1 MLSNQNAFSPINC
14 GCCTYSH
21 LTSEC
26 YILGTGRLTFTHSHT
41 HINTLMAKAP
51 DANLLIRSDLGFSLL
66 LKDTWTCSWGKRE
79 SNPKPSDYWTTRS
92 APLITAKGYF
102 LNGEYL
108 TFTRLT
114 RLIICLNK
122 VTCHSCKDYIG
133 FWNLNKKLCLP
144 IFSYVKLCD
153 P

>member
-1 MLSNQNAFSPINC
+1 MQLREKGVQPETF
-14 GCCTYSH
+14 
-21 LTSEC
+21 
-26 YILGTGRLTFTHSHT
+26 RLLDDPF
-41 HINTLMAKAP
+41 
-51 DANLLIRSDLGFSLL
+51 
-66 LKDTWTCSWGKRE
+66 C
-79 SNPKPSDYWTTRS
+79 
-92 APLITAKGYF
+92 PLNHKGYF